1 VGLAR
6 AKELVLLA
14 KRIDGVEAEAIGLVG
29 QAVDPGAFDDAVAD
43 LAGRL
48 AKGPPVA
55 LRLAK
60 MLLNRSA
67 QGVGEAGLDLEA
79 LAFSLT
85 TSTEDLFEGI
95 SAFMS
100 KKEPKFKGK

>member
-1 VGLAR
+1 MQSIVKGPTDSALS
-6 AKELVLLA
+6 ELT
-14 KRIDGVEAEAIGLVG
+14 IG
-29 QAVDPGAFDDAVAD
+29 QAFDEAVAD

-48 AKGPPVA
+48 ARGPPVA

-79 LAFSLT
+79 LAFSVV